1 MRATT
6 CWTPKVSRATRALMM
21 LELSPL
27 LTAANAPAESIPA
40 SSSVCRSKPRPVTW
54 RPAKSGPSRRKASGS
69 WSITATL
76 CPISSSRRAMAEPT
90 RPHPITTTCTT
101 SSRRVRGAG
110 RRPPALSPGAKLHPA
125 AAADRLRRPVFLR
138 REGCAGQRRHRVS
151 QRPYDRRVPTLS
163 DLGQLP
169 KRLVLGRPVRS
180 DRAGESLLP
189 KRLALPIFA
198 SDALSSVAYATQE
211 ILIVLTLGGVAYLYL
226 APWLAAGVVVL
237 LTTVVLSYRQGGP
250 AYPSGGGGYEGAMKN
265 HGQFAA
271 LVVASALLTDYVL
284 TVAVSVSSGTDNIIS
299 AFPSL
304 NQHRVLI
311 AVGLVALLAAANLRG
326 LRESG
331 KTFAVPTYL
340 FAAGIMIMIVTGL
353 VRQFFGT
360 PVVAESAGYGIVPD
374 PGHTNLTGLALIFFA
389 LRAFASGTTALTG
402 IEAVANGVP
411 AFKPPKSRNAAIT
424 LTLLGGLAATMFA
437 GVTAMA
443 LLAHVKYVDPLR
455 ACDLQGFANCD
466 TAPQR
471 TVIAQLAAATFGG
484 DRSIGFFYIQA
495 ATALVLILAANT
507 AFNGFPLLGSVL
519 AQDRF
524 LPRQL
529 HTRGDKLVYSNGILL
544 LAGFACLL
552 IFAFDADVTR
562 LIQLYII
569 GVFTSFSIGQW
580 GMVRHWHRELRTERD
595 PQARSRIHRSQVINT
610 VGGSLTRVVLV
621 IIVITKFAHGA
632 WLVLLAMPLLFG
644 LMKAINRHYRNVA
657 TQLVPDTDARTL
669 PSKVHA
675 IVLASKVHKPTLRA
689 LAFARA
695 TRPDALT
702 ALTVNVDDA
711 ETRALQA
718 DWERYDIPVPLT
730 VLESPYRE
738 ITRPV
743 LDYVKSIRRASPR
756 ELVVVFVPQYVVG
769 HWWENVL
776 HNQSALRLRARL
788 QFQPGVMITT
798 VPWQLESS
806 IGRDEGDGRQGPA
819 PGDLRRGLTDDQIDS
834 VPYG

>member
-1 MRATT
+1 VDVRTI
-6 CWTPKVSRATRALMM
+6 
-21 LELSPL
+21 
-27 LTAANAPAESIPA
+27 AA
-40 SSSVCRSKPRPVTW
+40 
-54 RPAKSGPSRRKASGS
+54 
-69 WSITATL
+69 
-76 CPISSSRRAMAEPT
+76 
-90 RPHPITTTCTT
+90 
-101 SSRRVRGAG
+101 
-110 RRPPALSPGAKLHPA
+110 
-125 AAADRLRRPVFLR
+125 
-138 REGCAGQRRHRVS
+138 
-151 QRPYDRRVPTLS
+151 VPNLS
-163 DLGQLP
+163 DLGQIP

-211 ILIVLTLGGVAYLYL
+211 ILIILTLGGLAYLYL

-237 LTTVVLSYRQGGP
+237 LITVVLSYRQVVH
-250 AYPSGGGGYEGAMKN
+250 AYPSGGGDYEVAMKN

-311 AVGLVALLAAANLRG
+311 AIGLVAILAAANLRG

-360 PVVAESAGYGIVPD
+360 PIVAESAHYGITPD
-374 PGHTNLTGLALIFFA
+374 PAHTNLTGLALLFFA

-424 LTLLGGLAATMFA
+424 LTLLGGIAATMFA
-437 GVTAMA
+437 GVTALA
-443 LLAHVKYVDPLR
+443 LLAHVRYVDPLR
-455 ACDLQGFANCD
+455 ACDLQGFANCE

-484 DRSIGFFYIQA
+484 DRSVGFFYIQA
-495 ATALVLILAANT
+495 ATALVLVLAANT

-580 GMVRHWHRELRTERD
+580 GMVRHWHREMHIERD
-595 PQARSRIHRSQVINT
+595 PQVRRQMRRSQIINT
-610 VGGSLTRVVLV
+610 IGGSLTSVVLV

-632 WLVLLAMPLLFG
+632 WLVLVAMPILFV
-644 LMKAINRHYRNVA
+644 LMKAINRHYSNLA
-657 TQLVPDTDARTL
+657 QQLVPDSDARML

-675 IVLASKVHKPTLRA
+675 IVLVSKVHKPTLRA

-695 TRPDALT
+695 TRPDHLT

-711 ETRALQA
+711 ETRGLQT
-718 DWERYDIPVPLT
+718 DWERYDLPVPLT

-743 LDYVKSIRRASPR
+743 VDYVKAIRRESPR
-756 ELVVVFVPQYVVG
+756 EIVVVFVPQYVVG

-806 IGRDEGDGRQGPA
+806 VGRDTDGDGPR
-819 PGDLRRGLTDDQIDS
+819 PGDLRRGVTDAPADTT
-834 VPYG
+834 PYG

>member
-1 MRATT
+1 M
-6 CWTPKVSRATRALMM
+6 
-21 LELSPL
+21 
-27 LTAANAPAESIPA
+27 
-40 SSSVCRSKPRPVTW
+40 
-54 RPAKSGPSRRKASGS
+54 PS
-69 WSITATL
+69 
-76 CPISSSRRAMAEPT
+76 
-90 RPHPITTTCTT
+90 
-101 SSRRVRGAG
+101 
-110 RRPPALSPGAKLHPA
+110 
-125 AAADRLRRPVFLR
+125 
-138 REGCAGQRRHRVS
+138 
-151 QRPYDRRVPTLS
+151 LS

-180 DRAGESLLP
+180 DLVGESLLS

-211 ILIVLTLGGVAYLYL
+211 ILIILTLGGTAFLYL
-226 APWLAAGVVVL
+226 APWLAAAVVVL
-237 LTTVVLSYRQGGP
+237 LITVVLSYRQVVR
-250 AYPSGGGGYEGAMKN
+250 AYPSGGGDYEVAMKN

-284 TVAVSVSSGTDNIIS
+284 TVSVSVSSGTDNVIS

-304 NQHRVLI
+304 NEHRVLI
-311 AVGLVALLAAANLRG
+311 AVGLVAVLAAANLRG

-340 FAAGIMIMIVTGL
+340 FAAGILIMIVTGL
-353 VRQFFGT
+353 VREFLGT
-360 PVVAESAGYGIVPD
+360 PIVAATADYELRPD
-374 PGHTNLTGLALIFFA
+374 SDHVGLTGLALVFFA
-389 LRAFASGTTALTG
+389 MRAFASGTTALTG

-424 LTLLGGLAATMFA
+424 LSLLGGIAATMFA
-437 GVTAMA
+437 GVTALA
-443 LLAHVKYVDPLR
+443 LLAHVKYVDPADPCRL
-455 ACDLQGFANCD
+455 AFPDCD

-471 TVIAQLAAATFGG
+471 TVVAQLAAATFGG
-484 DRSIGFFYIQA
+484 EHSVGFFYIQA

-544 LAGFACLL
+544 LAGFAALL
-552 IFAFDADVTR
+552 IVAFDADVTR

-580 GMVRHWHRELRTERD
+580 GMVRHWHRLLRTERD
-595 PQARSRIHRSQVINT
+595 PAVRGRHRRSQVINT
-610 VGGSLTRVVLV
+610 VGGALTSVVLV
-621 IIVITKFAHGA
+621 IIVLTKFTHGA
-632 WLVLLAMPLLFG
+632 WLVMVAMPVIFV
-644 LMKAINRHYRNVA
+644 LMRSINRHYSNVA
-657 TQLVPDTDARTL
+657 AQLVPDTDARTL
-669 PSKVHA
+669 PSRVHA
-675 IVLASKVHKPTLRA
+675 VVLVSKVHKPTLRA

-695 TRPDALT
+695 TRPDVLT

-711 ETRALQA
+711 DTRALQA
-718 DWERYDIPVPLT
+718 EWERYDIPVPLT
-730 VLESPYRE
+730 VLESPFRE

-743 LDYVKSIRRASPR
+743 LDFVKDIRRASPR

-769 HWWENVL
+769 HWWENLL
-776 HNQSALRLRARL
+776 HNQSALRLRTRL
-788 QFQPGVMITT
+788 QFQPGVMITS

-806 IGRDEGDGRQGPA
+806 LDRDGGPQRPA
-819 PGDLRRGLTDDQIDS
+819 PGDLRRGLTSDVEQT
-834 VPYG
+834 PYG

>member
-1 MRATT
+1 
-6 CWTPKVSRATRALMM
+6 V
-21 LELSPL
+21 
-27 LTAANAPAESIPA
+27 
-40 SSSVCRSKPRPVTW
+40 PR
-54 RPAKSGPSRRKASGS
+54 
-69 WSITATL
+69 
-76 CPISSSRRAMAEPT
+76 
-90 RPHPITTTCTT
+90 
-101 SSRRVRGAG
+101 
-110 RRPPALSPGAKLHPA
+110 
-125 AAADRLRRPVFLR
+125 
-138 REGCAGQRRHRVS
+138 
-151 QRPYDRRVPTLS
+151 LS

-211 ILIVLTLGGVAYLYL
+211 ILIILTLGGTAYLFL
-226 APWLAAGVVVL
+226 APWLALGVVVL
-237 LTTVVLSYRQGGP
+237 LIVVVLSYRQVVH
-250 AYPSGGGGYEGAMKN
+250 AYPSGGGDYEVAMKN

-271 LVVASALLTDYVL
+271 LVVASALLVDYVL

-299 AFPSL
+299 AFPAL
-304 NQHRVLI
+304 DRHRVLI
-311 AVGLVALLAAANLRG
+311 AVGLVAVLAAANLRG

-340 FAAGIMIMIVTGL
+340 FAAGILIMIATGL
-353 VRQFFGT
+353 VRVVFGT
-360 PVVAESAGYGIVPD
+360 PPVAESAGYDILPQ
-374 PGHTNLTGLALIFFA
+374 PGHSNLTGLALLFFA

-411 AFKPPKSRNAAIT
+411 AFKPPKSRNAATT
-424 LTLLGGLAATMFA
+424 LALMGGLAATMFA
-437 GVTAMA
+437 GVTALA
-443 LLAHVKYVDPLR
+443 LFADVRYAEN
-455 ACDLQGFANCD
+455 ACDLQGFANCE
-466 TAPQR
+466 TEPQR
-471 TVIAQLAAATFGG
+471 TVIAQLAAAVFGG
-484 DRSIGFFYIQA
+484 DSSFGFFYIQA

-544 LAGFACLL
+544 LAGFAVLL
-552 IFAFDADVTR
+552 IVAFQADVTR

-580 GMVRHWHRELRTERD
+580 GMVRHWNRELRTERE
-595 PQARSRIHRSQVINT
+595 PAIRRRNRRSQIINT
-610 VGGSLTRVVLV
+610 IGGSLTSVVLV
-621 IIVITKFAHGA
+621 IIVLTKFTHGA
-632 WLVLLAMPLLFG
+632 YLVLIAMPILFG
-644 LMKAINRHYRNVA
+644 LMKAINRHYSNVA
-657 TQLVPDTDARTL
+657 VQLVPDSDARML

-675 IVLASKVHKPTLRA
+675 IVLVSKVHKPTLRA

-695 TRPDALT
+695 TRPDHLT

-711 ETRALQA
+711 ETRGLQS
-718 DWERYDIPVPLT
+718 DWERYDLPVPLT

-743 LDYVKSIRRASPR
+743 VEYVKDIRRASPR
-756 ELVVVFVPQYVVG
+756 EIVVVFVPQYVVG

-806 IGRDEGDGRQGPA
+806 VGRDVDGGDGPR
-819 PGDLRRGLTDDQIDS
+819 PGDLRRGVTDAPVDAT
-834 VPYG
+834 PYG

>member
-1 MRATT
+1 
-6 CWTPKVSRATRALMM
+6 
-21 LELSPL
+21 
-27 LTAANAPAESIPA
+27 
-40 SSSVCRSKPRPVTW
+40 
-54 RPAKSGPSRRKASGS
+54 
-69 WSITATL
+69 
-76 CPISSSRRAMAEPT
+76 
-90 RPHPITTTCTT
+90 
-101 SSRRVRGAG
+101 
-110 RRPPALSPGAKLHPA
+110 
-125 AAADRLRRPVFLR
+125 
-138 REGCAGQRRHRVS
+138 
-151 QRPYDRRVPTLS
+151 VPTLS

-180 DRAGESLLP
+180 DRVGESLLP

-211 ILIVLTLGGVAYLYL
+211 ILIILTLGGTAYLYL
-226 APWLAAGVVVL
+226 TPWLAAGVVVL
-237 LTTVVLSYRQGGP
+237 LITVVLSYRQVVH
-250 AYPSGGGGYEGAMKN
+250 AYPSGGGDYEVAMRN

-304 NQHRVLI
+304 NEHRVLI

-340 FAAGIMIMIVTGL
+340 FATGIMIMIGTGL
-353 VRQFFGT
+353 IRQFFGT
-360 PVVAESAGYGIVPD
+360 PIVAESAQYGIVPD
-374 PGHTNLTGLALIFFA
+374 PGHTNLTGLALLFFA

-424 LTLLGGLAATMFA
+424 LMLLGGLAATMFA
-437 GVTAMA
+437 GVTALA
-443 LLAHVKYVDPLR
+443 LMAHVKYVDPARVCELV
-455 ACDLQGFANCD
+455 GFPNCE

-471 TVIAQLAAATFGG
+471 TVVAQLAAATFGG
-484 DRSIGFFYIQA
+484 DGSVGFFYIQA
-495 ATALVLILAANT
+495 ATALVLVLAANT

-595 PQARSRIHRSQVINT
+595 AQARRRIRRSQLINT
-610 VGGSLTRVVLV
+610 VGGSLTSVVLV
-621 IIVITKFAHGA
+621 IIVITKFTHGA
-632 WLVLLAMPLLFG
+632 WLVLLAMPVLFG
-644 LMKAINRHYRNVA
+644 LMKAINRHYGNVA
-657 TQLVPDTDARTL
+657 AQLIPDSDARML

-675 IVLASKVHKPTLRA
+675 IVLVSKVHKPTLRA

-730 VLESPYRE
+730 VIESPYRE

-743 LDYVKSIRRASPR
+743 VDYVKNVRRESPR

-806 IGRDEGDGRQGPA
+806 VGREDGDGGGRGPA
-819 PGDLRRGLTDDQIDS
+819 PGDLRRGLTEDQLDGT
-834 VPYG
+834 PYG